1 MAYTNNNVNLS
12 RKALVYAI
20 CFDIAKTALSMIGSV
35 NEADKS
41 KTSMIVY
48 DTVTA
53 AAKAK
58 SAK

>member
-1 MAYTNNNVNLS
+1 MAYSNSNVSLS

-20 CFDIAKTALSMIGSV
+20 CFDIAKTALSMIGST
-35 NEADKS
+35 NEADKT
-41 KTSMIVY
+41 KVSMVVY

-58 SAK
+58 SGK